1 MAEGTG
7 TSNPWRLSWGWVELC
22 RALHPCQGPIL
33 LCPLDPRAS
42 LQLEPTQ
49 CHQDVGCGA
58 GNSYWYFFQA
68 VTPSLDP
75 WLSSPRALPCSP
87 GCGGTVSAR
96 EPPPS
101 QLGPS
106 SQGPGS
112 GIWDGVG
119 TGALPQGLL
128 RGEGSTEAETH
139 DTDPRNG
146 WWLFFSRLLSL
157 TRSSSGGRGELSSTT
172 PHSGKRYEKY
182 KNKEAYI

>member
-1 MAEGTG
+1 MQGFASLPG
-7 TSNPWRLSWGWVELC
+7 PDP
-22 RALHPCQGPIL
+22 ALPSGSQGP
-33 LCPLDPRAS
+33 PPAGTHPVS
-42 LQLEPTQ
+42 P
-49 CHQDVGCGA
+49 GCGIWSRKLI
-58 GNSYWYFFQA
+58 GFFFFQA
-68 VTPSLDP
+68 TTPSLDP
-75 WLSSPRALPCSP
+75 WVSWVSLCPPSPSWLS
-87 GCGGTVSAR
+87 GTVSAR
-96 EPPPS
+96 EQPPS

-119 TGALPQGLL
+119 TGALPQGVL

>member
-1 MAEGTG
+1 MSCAG
-7 TSNPWRLSWGWVELC
+7 LC
-22 RALHPCQGPIL
+22 IPARARSCSALWIPGPPS
-33 LCPLDPRAS
+33 CWDPPSVTRMWDME
-42 LQLEPTQ
+42 QETH
-49 CHQDVGCGA
+49 CFF
-58 GNSYWYFFQA
+58 FFQA
-68 VTPSLDP
+68 TTPSLDP
-75 WLSSPRALPCSP
+75 WVSWVSLCPPSPSWLS
-87 GCGGTVSAR
+87 GTVSAR
-96 EPPPS
+96 EQPPS

-119 TGALPQGLL
+119 TGALPQGVL

>member
-1 MAEGTG
+1 M
-7 TSNPWRLSWGWVELC
+7 
-22 RALHPCQGPIL
+22 QGF
-33 LCPLDPRAS
+33 AS
-42 LQLEPTQ
+42 LPGPDPALPSGSQGPTQ
-49 CHQDVGCGA
+49 CHQDVGYGA
-58 GNSYWYFFQA
+58 GNSLLVFFSRQQ
-68 VTPSLDP
+68 P
-75 WLSSPRALPCSP
+75 LPLIP
-87 GCGGTVSAR
+87 GCPGSPCAPPRPPGCEGTVSAR
-96 EPPPS
+96 EQPPS

-119 TGALPQGLL
+119 TGALPQGVL